1 MNLRR
6 GAIATSGLLLVAA
19 IAVGVWLA
27 ASRPARD
34 AAGAIRDASPLAV
47 PLPRTFDP
55 AVRASGPTTQHSK
68 SAISAALQQEFLDA
82 PDLRAFALQAM
93 RRPAEGGL
101 FYARMAGDWCQL
113 AQPAALQWIEQG
125 VRSEIEQTGTIGSVR
140 LATIERIHR
149 RCAGFIGT
157 ARDELHASIR
167 AEAGNRADPLLN
179 AETDMRSAKRGA
191 DPEAWRAAMQAL
203 VDLHDPLLLSHNWT
217 FLASIGRF
225 GDRPPA
231 GMWFDGQNY
240 RNDNAGIYQQALE
253 LATCTPGA
261 PCAMDDQIL
270 MTCTIRD
277 GPAFC
282 AKDPTDFFLNYPGA
296 AERPP
301 AYDDAVME
309 LAGRMHAAIDRGD
322 VRRFMPP
329 PAGR

>member
-1 MNLRR
+1 MSLRR
-6 GAIATSGLLLVAA
+6 GAAATSGLLLMVA
-19 IAVGVWLA
+19 IVVGVWLA
-27 ASRPARD
+27 TSRPARD
-34 AAGAIRDASPLAV
+34 AAGAIREASPLAV
-47 PLPRTFDP
+47 SPPRVVDP
-55 AVRASGPTTQHSK
+55 SVRTNGPTTQPSK
-68 SAISAALQQEFLDA
+68 SAISAALQREFLDA
-82 PDLRAFALQAM
+82 PDLRVFVLQAM

-113 AQPAALQWIEQG
+113 AQPAALQWIEHG
-125 VRSEIEQTGTIGSVR
+125 VRSEIGQTGTIGSDR
-140 LATIERIHR
+140 LATIERIRR
-149 RCAGFIGT
+149 RCAGFVGT
-157 ARDELHASIR
+157 ARDDLYASIR

-179 AETDMRSAKRGA
+179 AETDMRSAKRGS

-203 VDLHDPLLLSHNWT
+203 VDLHDPLLMSLNWT

-231 GMWFDGQNY
+231 GMWFDGENY
-240 RNDNAGIYQQALE
+240 RTDRAGIYQQALE
-253 LATCTPGA
+253 LAACTSGA

-301 AYDDAVME
+301 AYDDAVMK

-322 VRRFMPP
+322 VGRFMPL